1 MSSPTRRVGSLG
13 YPNRLLALAL
23 LWGAAARAE
32 SAHGGRVERLRAVT
46 IASGP
51 ADPLP
56 EVHVTGDKPTLLFFP
71 APIQTKT
78 LTFDESRIR
87 VLDTGAL
94 SVIVQAVT
102 DLKEGERHEIGVFF
116 ADGRAPSRAAFVLV
130 THPSEVDA
138 RIDVQRPEPPAA
150 PCQNEDRLRTPLPED
165 FVLLGYVDKKG
176 VSVTPVKDVDDEA
189 QGLKTQSGLFYLGR
203 GWALVSLKVKN
214 HFEHPAWI
222 PREATFTGPLGL
234 TLRARLVVE
243 GGDLIEP
250 GAYGWVLAVVDMPA
264 LSADTSFTL
273 ELRGKDGRNLKVP
286 DVRFPKA
293 KLEVIQ

>member
-1 MSSPTRRVGSLG
+1 MFQPL
-13 YPNRLLALAL
+13 RLSLALAL
-23 LWGAAARAE
+23 LWGAVARAE
-32 SAHGGRVERLRAVT
+32 PSHGRRVERLRAVT
-46 IASGP
+46 IASNP
-51 ADPLP
+51 AAPLP
-56 EVHVTGDKPTLLFFP
+56 EVHVTGDKPTVLVFP

-87 VLDTGAL
+87 VLEAGAL
-94 SVIVQAVT
+94 SVLVQAVT

-130 THPSEVDA
+130 TDPTEVDA
-138 RIDVQRPEPPAA
+138 RIDVQRPELPAE
-150 PCQNEDRLRTPLPED
+150 PCPSEAQPRVPLPED
-165 FVLLGYVDKKG
+165 FVLLGYLGDKG
-176 VSVTPVKDVDDEA
+176 VSVAPVKDVDDEA
-189 QGLKTQSGLFYLGR
+189 QGFKTTSGFFYLGN
-203 GWALVSLKVKN
+203 GWALVSLMVRN

-234 TLRARLVVE
+234 TLRARLVVA

-250 GAYGWVLAVVDMPA
+250 GVVGWVLAVVDKPT

-293 KLEVIQ
+293 KLEVSQ

>member
-1 MSSPTRRVGSLG
+1 LFQPL
-13 YPNRLLALAL
+13 RLSLALAL
-23 LWGAAARAE
+23 LWGAVARAE
-32 SAHGGRVERLRAVT
+32 PTHGGRVERTRAVT
-46 IASGP
+46 LASSP
-51 ADPLP
+51 TEPLP
-56 EVHVTGDKPTLLFFP
+56 EVHVARDKPTLLFFP

-130 THPSEVDA
+130 TAPTEVDA
-138 RIDVQRPEPPAA
+138 RIDVQRPEPPAT
-150 PCQNEDRLRTPLPED
+150 PCPTEAQPRMPLPED
-165 FVLLGYVDKKG
+165 FVLLGYVGKTG
-176 VSVTPVKDVDDEA
+176 VSVAPIKDVVDEE
-189 QGLKTQSGLFYLGR
+189 QGFKTTSGLFYLGN
-203 GWALVSLKVKN
+203 GWALVSLKVRN

-234 TLRARLVVE
+234 TLRARLVVD
-243 GGDLIEP
+243 GGDAIEQ
-250 GAYGWVLAVVDMPA
+250 GAYGWVLAVVDIPA

-273 ELRGKDGRNLKVP
+273 ELSGKDGRNLKVP